1 MYRATQKCSVI
12 GLNIARTRQ
21 TLAFRNNILLL
32 CPETNYLSN
41 SLNNFELQSYSTDPA
56 RRPSFV
62 KNLWENLKSE
72 YDKNKEMKESLSK
85 FREEAKKL
93 EESEAL
99 KEARR
104 KFENIEGESKQSAGA
119 FKDQISGFSDKI
131 KGSVDEMSKHEG
143 FKKASE
149 FTGNISAKT
158 KEATESFGK
167 AAENIGNTQAVKS
180 AMSAASTIK
189 EELEVDTLGGM
200 VYRPPKV
207 LRKRKQDAEGE
218 STNIEADEET
228 TGVELHKDS
237 RFAQSWANF
246 KENNPMMNKFS
257 EARHKFEES
266 DSAIARGARLVTD
279 KVGDIFGSVFQR
291 TELSETLTEICK
303 MDPNFEK
310 EQFLKD
316 CEQDIIPNILEA
328 IVRGDL
334 EILEDWCYEAPF
346 NVLATPVRTAQ
357 QMGYVLSSKVL
368 DIDSISLYTGKMM
381 EQGPVLVIMF
391 NAQQVMCV
399 KDKTGKVIEG
409 NDEKVMRMTY
419 VWALCRDQT
428 ELDPK
433 AAWRLLDLS
442 ASSQEQFI

>member
-21 TLAFRNNILLL
+21 TIAFRNNMLL

>member
-1 MYRATQKCSVI
+1 MYRAAQKCSII

-21 TLAFRNNILLL
+21 TVAFRNNILLR
-32 CPETNYLSN
+32 PEANYVSN
-41 SLNNFELQSYSTDPA
+41 NLNNYELQSYSTDPA

-131 KGSVDEMSKHEG
+131 KDSVDEISKHEG

-158 KEATESFGK
+158 KEATESIGK

-189 EELEVDTLGGM
+189 EELEVETLGGM

-218 STNIEADEET
+218 STHIEADEET

-310 EQFLKD
+310 EQFLKE

-346 NVLATPVRTAQ
+346 NVLATPLRTAQ
-357 QMGYVLSSKVL
+357 QMGYVLSNKVL